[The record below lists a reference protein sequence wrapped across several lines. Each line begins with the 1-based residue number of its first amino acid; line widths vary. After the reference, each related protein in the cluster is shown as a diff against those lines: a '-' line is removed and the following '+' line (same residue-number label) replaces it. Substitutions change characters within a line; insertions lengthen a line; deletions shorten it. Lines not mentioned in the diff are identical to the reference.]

1 MKLSAMTLPLSAAL
15 LALAACSGPDNT
27 AESDAMVD
35 SIPAALADAK
45 DMAKTAAALERT
57 GVDGIFNGVASYTLL
72 APTDAAYAKLD
83 DSDTLFTDDDARAA
97 LAAMLKH
104 QIVPGYLTQQ
114 DIASAIEAVP
124 EGKVT
129 MTAMDDSMLTF
140 KEQGGRLVV
149 VSDDGAMAYL
159 GDESISSN
167 ASIAIPVDAVLLQP

>member
-1 MKLSAMTLPLSAAL
+1 MKLRAMTLPLSAAV
-15 LALAACSGPDNT
+15 LALAACSGSDSS
-27 AESDAMVD
+27 AESDAMVE
-35 SIPAALADAK
+35 SIPTALADAD

-83 DSDTLFTDDDARAA
+83 DSEALFTDDEARAA

-104 QIVPGYLTQQ
+104 QIVPGYLTLQ

-124 EGKVT
+124 DGKVT
-129 MTAMDDSMLTF
+129 MTAMDDTVLTF
-140 KEQGGRLVV
+140 KEQDGKLVV
-149 VSDDGAMAYL
+149 VSDDGTTAHL

-167 ASIAIPVDAVLLQP
+167 ASIAIPIDAVLLQP